1 MSWIKKRE
9 IIPLSGGGELLEV
22 RGVRE
27 LSPKIAMSFLLD
39 VPHLHPSSSLQGFS
53 CSRFVLSFFPF
64 PPSASTNCGRH
75 GHDLCEAREEVDRW
89 KGCRGIDRG
98 HATMDTLLSLNFS
111 FNRCYYTFI
120 NYGWAVESFWKKRKS
135 LLLFTKWKIEWKFN
149 IRTTILQLQIV
160 KIQLRINIH
169 NSDRRRFIIFTRAR

>member
-1 MSWIKKRE
+1 MSPIS
-9 IIPLSGGGELLEV
+9 IL
-22 RGVRE
+22 
-27 LSPKIAMSFLLD
+27 
-39 VPHLHPSSSLQGFS
+39 LHPCDCRDSP
-53 CSRFVLSFFPF
+53 VPVSFFLFFLSLLPRQR
-64 PPSASTNCGRH
+64 TVGDTVT
-75 GHDLCEAREEVDRW
+75 DLCEAREEVDRW

-111 FNRCYYTFI
+111 FNRCYCTFI